1 MTGAIA
7 LGVYRI
13 LGFEQDLIGV
23 VNQERA
29 KGVIAV
35 VTGTPGN
42 DNRPPQMHKVLCVLI
57 TGHCCSPSTV
67 APP

>member
-35 VTGTPGN
+35 VTGALGN
-42 DNRPPQMHKVLCVLI
+42 DKRPP
-57 TGHCCSPSTV
+57 
-67 APP
+67 